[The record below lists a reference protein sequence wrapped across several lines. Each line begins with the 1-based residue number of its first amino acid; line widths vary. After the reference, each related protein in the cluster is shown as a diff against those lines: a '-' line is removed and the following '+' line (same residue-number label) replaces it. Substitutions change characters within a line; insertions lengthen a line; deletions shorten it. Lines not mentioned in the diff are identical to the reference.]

1 MELLTAVFSRLLSMA
16 LMALPVMAVV
26 FLTRLA
32 MARLRVPRKYSCAL
46 WFAVGARL
54 VCPVSLRGLLSIFD
68 LPGLYD
74 LAEAT
79 GSVDGGVVTALPP
92 VTAAMAP
99 PSSTAT
105 ALPPP
110 SAMEGTVTVS
120 AVASPSAGEIVLM
133 VASVAWLLG
142 VLAMLLWGAAGM
154 VRLKRRVS
162 QAVWTGGEVWEC
174 GEIPTPFVL
183 GFFRP
188 RIYIRPGLTGMERTC
203 VLVHER
209 HHIRRGDPWWKLLAW
224 CILAVYWWNPAV
236 WLCWMFFCR
245 DLEMSCDEAVLATLG
260 DQAKRGY
267 SLSLV
272 ENAAE
277 RPIPMALAFGEHD
290 ATRRVKNV
298 LKWQKETPRVAFLA
312 AAAVLVVV
320 SVCLNG
326 ASERTDSWVRLEEG
340 NGSDTR
346 TFTYRIGKEY
356 QSYLLYAEVYDH
368 ETLLSRT
375 ILDCWPLGEDWP
387 DGQQPDP
394 GPDGTVTEARSRRG
408 IATLRAE
415 LMWRGDGTGTDMQWW
430 GTVSTASGGTMGTNL
445 GQGLVPEQP
454 YHLMMWGTL
463 CTETGERV
471 ELGEDTAVAV
481 ACLSTSPDGSIY
493 AFDVPRGTDWPDAA
507 LRNDVTMV
515 LRLRLSTQDAAS
527 LRASFEAEQG
537 GFAQTLFALH
547 TSVLDAGT
555 AAAMLET
562 MDTASLGTY
571 TETYQ
576 PQQHAL
582 DVAFSQQP
590 ADADALDRAMMDRGT
605 LLLALAEDL
614 EEVRWSYPVTGNG
627 GETTTT
633 VYWDRSQPD
642 GWARNLGYEDL
653 RELGRTTEGI
663 QALLEYLGWSEGE
676 SSLAQALYSLR
687 TDVTVDSLP
696 QLRQAVSLLGLAD
709 KWSSD
714 WELTAKG
721 ETADTLELDMGA
733 LTLNG
738 QDQELEADLR
748 KTAMVLLALQENLHS
763 VQWSY
768 GGMNPDGVS
777 NPLDHGQEFTASDA
791 DTWLDLSSSMIAQ
804 AGGIKALGS
813 SPEGIQALLDFLGI
827 SGGEITDGE
836 TADAIFQLA
845 GEQSPEALA
854 ETLVCSGPWGD
865 VALEGTFA
873 VSEKEGQLLLEF
885 TQPNAWTLAA
895 DGNRMA
901 ASATVL
907 LALYPE
913 LIQVQARSVNGESFY
928 IRATRETAI
937 RLLTGGKTLSDYGAS
952 PEALAELFTLLN
964 GIVERDGLL
973 TGMPPDGAVPYPASG
988 GFVAQYRTSLPL
1000 GAETAALEAVT
1011 YCEGREMGRQVVWRG
1026 SPLEL
1031 PSDGFWLQ
1039 EYPQRSSG
1047 GWGPVEFTLM
1057 PWTDDPNGAGEPLA
1071 SWTMELP
1078 SGFHYDSRE
1087 QRSVENAVELE
1098 KNTSAVL
1105 FAAAFSDTG
1114 DFPPAQEMQLPAAE
1128 KLNDPAVLGRTLEEW
1143 NAVILVELRL
1153 ES

>member
-26 FLTRLA
+26 FLARLA
-32 MARLRVPRKYSCAL
+32 MVRLRVPRKYSCAL
-46 WFAVGARL
+46 WLAVGVRL

-79 GSVDGGVVTALPP
+79 GSVDGVVSALPP
-92 VTAAMAP
+92 VAAAMAP
-99 PSSTAT
+99 ASSTAT

-110 SAMEGTVTVS
+110 SAMEGTV
-120 AVASPSAGEIVLM
+120 AVTAAASPAAGEIALM
-133 VASVAWLLG
+133 AASAVWLLG

-174 GEIPTPFVL
+174 AEITTPFVL

-277 RPIPMALAFGEHD
+277 RPLPMALAFGEHD

-582 DVAFSQQP
+582 DVAFSRQP
-590 ADADALDRAMMDRGT
+590 ADTDALDRAMTDRGT

-614 EEVRWSYPVTGNG
+614 EEVRWSYPVTAADG
-627 GETTTT
+627 GEETIT

-642 GWARNLGYEDL
+642 GWARNLGYKDL
-653 RELGRTTEGI
+653 RELGRTPAGV
-663 QALLEYLGWSEGE
+663 Q
-676 SSLAQALYSLR
+676 
-687 TDVTVDSLP
+687 
-696 QLRQAVSLLGLAD
+696 
-709 KWSSD
+709 
-714 WELTAKG
+714 
-721 ETADTLELDMGA
+721 
-733 LTLNG
+733 
-738 QDQELEADLR
+738 
-748 KTAMVLLALQENLHS
+748 VLLD
-763 VQWSY
+763 Y
-768 GGMNPDGVS
+768 
-777 NPLDHGQEFTASDA
+777 
-791 DTWLDLSSSMIAQ
+791 LS
-804 AGGIKALGS
+804 
-813 SPEGIQALLDFLGI
+813 I
-827 SGGEITDGE
+827 SGGETTGVE
-836 TADAIFQLA
+836 TANALFQLA
-845 GEQSPEALA
+845 GEGSPEALA

-865 VALEGTFA
+865 AALEGTFI
-873 VSEKEGQLLLEF
+873 VSEKEKQLLLEF
-885 TQPNAWTLAA
+885 KQSNAGALAA
-895 DGNRMA
+895 DGNRMSA
-901 ASATVL
+901 NATVL

-913 LIQVQARSVNGESFY
+913 LTQVQAQSVNGESFY
-928 IRATRETAI
+928 IRATRETVI
-937 RLLTGGKTLSDYGAS
+937 RLLSGGKTLSDYGTS
-952 PEALAELFTLLN
+952 PEALAELLVLLDR
-964 GIVERDGLL
+964 IVERNGFLV
-973 TGMPPDGAVPYPASG
+973 GVSPDGAVPYPASG
-988 GFVAQYRTSLPL
+988 GFVAQYGMSLPL

-1011 YCEGREMGRQVVWRG
+1011 YCEGQETERQVVWRG

-1031 PSDGFWLQ
+1031 PSGGFWLW
-1039 EYPQRSSG
+1039 EYPQRSSD
-1047 GWGPVEFTLM
+1047 GWGPVEFTLL
-1057 PWTDDPNGAGEPLA
+1057 PWTDEADGAEEPLA
-1071 SWTMELP
+1071 SWTIELP
-1078 SGFHYDSRE
+1078 SGFHYDSRD
-1087 QRSVENAVELE
+1087 QRGVKNAAELTA
-1098 KNTSAVL
+1098 NTSAVL
-1105 FAAAFSDTG
+1105 FAAAFSDTE
-1114 DFPPAQEMQLPAAE
+1114 DAASTQEMQLPAAE
-1128 KLNDPAVLGRTLEEW
+1128 ELQNPAVLEQTLEVW
-1143 NAVILVELRL
+1143 DAVILVQLWL
-1153 ES
+1153 GS

>member
-120 AVASPSAGEIVLM
+120 AIASPSAGEIVLM

-174 GEIPTPFVL
+174 GEILTPFVL

-260 DQAKRGY
+260 DRAKRGY

-408 IATLRAE
+408 TATLRAE
-415 LMWRGDGTGTDMQWW
+415 LMWRGDGSGTDMQWW

-614 EEVRWSYPVTGNG
+614 EEVRWSYPVTGDG

-642 GWARNLGYEDL
+642 GWARNLGYDDL
-653 RELGRTTEGI
+653 RELGRT
-663 QALLEYLGWSEGE
+663 
-676 SSLAQALYSLR
+676 
-687 TDVTVDSLP
+687 
-696 QLRQAVSLLGLAD
+696 
-709 KWSSD
+709 
-714 WELTAKG
+714 
-721 ETADTLELDMGA
+721 
-733 LTLNG
+733 
-738 QDQELEADLR
+738 
-748 KTAMVLLALQENLHS
+748 
-763 VQWSY
+763 
-768 GGMNPDGVS
+768 
-777 NPLDHGQEFTASDA
+777 
-791 DTWLDLSSSMIAQ
+791 
-804 AGGIKALGS
+804 
-813 SPEGIQALLDFLGI
+813 PEGIQALLDFLGI

-937 RLLTGGKTLSDYGAS
+937 RLLTGGEDAFGLWSVPGGA
-952 PEALAELFTLLN
+952 
-964 GIVERDGLL
+964 G
-973 TGMPPDGAVPYPASG
+973 GAVYPPEWD
-988 GFVAQYRTSLPL
+988 R
-1000 GAETAALEAVT
+1000 
-1011 YCEGREMGRQVVWRG
+1011 
-1026 SPLEL
+1026 
-1031 PSDGFWLQ
+1031 
-1039 EYPQRSSG
+1039 
-1047 GWGPVEFTLM
+1047 
-1057 PWTDDPNGAGEPLA
+1057 GAGRPPHRNA
-1071 SWTMELP
+1071 P
-1078 SGFHYDSRE
+1078 GRCRAVSGLR
-1087 QRSVENAVELE
+1087 RICGSVQDI
-1098 KNTSAVL
+1098 
-1105 FAAAFSDTG
+1105 FAAGGGDGGTG
-1114 DFPPAQEMQLPAAE
+1114 
-1128 KLNDPAVLGRTLEEW
+1128 GRDL
-1143 NAVILVELRL
+1143 L
-1153 ES
+1153 

>member
-26 FLTRLA
+26 FLARLA

-46 WFAVGARL
+46 WFAVGVRL

-79 GSVDGGVVTALPP
+79 GSVDGVVSALPP
-92 VTAAMAP
+92 VAAAMAP
-99 PSSTAT
+99 ASSTAT

-110 SAMEGTVTVS
+110 SAMEGTV
-120 AVASPSAGEIVLM
+120 AVTAAASPSAGEIALM
-133 VASVAWLLG
+133 AASAVWLLG
-142 VLAMLLWGAAGM
+142 VLAMLLWGAMGM

-162 QAVWTGGEVWEC
+162 QAAWTGGEVWEC
-174 GEIPTPFVL
+174 AEIPTPFVL

-298 LKWQKETPRVAFLA
+298 LKWKKETPRVAFLA
-312 AAAVLVVV
+312 AAAVLVVM

-340 NGSDTR
+340 DGSDTR

-375 ILDCWPLGEDWP
+375 VLDCWPLGEDWP

-408 IATLRAE
+408 TATLRAE
-415 LMWRGDGTGTDMQWW
+415 LMWRGNGTGTDMQWW
-430 GTVSTASGGTMGTNL
+430 GTISTASGGTMGTNL
-445 GQGLVPEQP
+445 SQGLVPEQP

-481 ACLSTSPDGSIY
+481 ACLSTSPDDSIY
-493 AFDVPRGTDWPDAA
+493 AFDVPQGTDWPEAA

-515 LRLRLSTQDAAS
+515 LRLRLSTQDTAS
-527 LRASFEAEQG
+527 LRASFEAEQN

-547 TSVLDAGT
+547 TSALDAET
-555 AAAMLET
+555 AAAMLDAL
-562 MDTASLGTY
+562 DTASLGAY

-590 ADADALDRAMMDRGT
+590 ADADGLDRAMMDRGT

-614 EEVRWSYPVTGNG
+614 EEVHWSYPVMADGE
-627 GETTTT
+627 ETTTT

-653 RELGRTTEGI
+653 RELGRT
-663 QALLEYLGWSEGE
+663 
-676 SSLAQALYSLR
+676 
-687 TDVTVDSLP
+687 
-696 QLRQAVSLLGLAD
+696 
-709 KWSSD
+709 
-714 WELTAKG
+714 
-721 ETADTLELDMGA
+721 
-733 LTLNG
+733 
-738 QDQELEADLR
+738 
-748 KTAMVLLALQENLHS
+748 
-763 VQWSY
+763 
-768 GGMNPDGVS
+768 
-777 NPLDHGQEFTASDA
+777 
-791 DTWLDLSSSMIAQ
+791 
-804 AGGIKALGS
+804 
-813 SPEGIQALLDFLGI
+813 PEGIQALLDFLGI
-827 SGGEITDGE
+827 SGGETTGGE
-836 TADAIFQLA
+836 TADAIFRLA

-865 VALEGTFA
+865 AALEGTFA

-885 TQPNAWTLAA
+885 TQPNAWTLEAV
-895 DGNRMA
+895 GNRMA

-913 LIQVQARSVNGESFY
+913 LIQVRAQSADGKSY
-928 IRATRETAI
+928 IWVTQETAV
-937 RLLTGGKTLSDYGAS
+937 RLLPEGATLSDYGTS

-973 TGMPPDGAVPYPASG
+973 TGMNPDGAVPYPASG

-1026 SPLEL
+1026 SSLEL
-1031 PSDGFWLQ
+1031 PSDGFWLR

-1047 GWGPVEFTLM
+1047 GWGPVEFTLL
-1057 PWTDDPNGAGEPLA
+1057 PWTDDPDGAGEPLA

-1078 SGFHYDSRE
+1078 SRFHYDSRE

-1098 KNTSAVL
+1098 RNTSAVL
-1105 FAAAFSDTG
+1105 FAAAFSDTEALSSSAG
-1114 DFPPAQEMQLPAAE
+1114 AQLPAAE
-1128 KLNDPAVLGRTLEEW
+1128 ELNDPAVLGRTLEEW

-1153 ES
+1153 EP

>member
-26 FLTRLA
+26 FLARLA

-46 WFAVGARL
+46 WFAVGVRL
-54 VCPVSLRGLLSIFD
+54 VCPVSLRGLLSIFN

-79 GSVDGGVVTALPP
+79 GSVDGVVSALPP
-92 VTAAMAP
+92 VAAAMAP
-99 PSSTAT
+99 ASSTAT

-110 SAMEGTVTVS
+110 SAMEGTV
-120 AVASPSAGEIVLM
+120 AVTAAASPSAGEIALM
-133 VASVAWLLG
+133 AASAVWLLG
-142 VLAMLLWGAAGM
+142 VLAMLLWGAMGM

-162 QAVWTGGEVWEC
+162 QAAWTGGEVWEC
-174 GEIPTPFVL
+174 AEIPTPFVL

-277 RPIPMALAFGEHD
+277 RPLPMALAFGEHD

-298 LKWQKETPRVAFLA
+298 LKWKKETPRVAFLA

-340 NGSDTR
+340 DGSDTR

-375 ILDCWPLGEDWP
+375 VLDCWPLGEDWP

-408 IATLRAE
+408 TATLRAE

-430 GTVSTASGGTMGTNL
+430 GTISTASGGTMGTNL

-481 ACLSTSPDGSIY
+481 ACLSTSPDDSIY
-493 AFDVPRGTDWPDAA
+493 AFDVPQGTDWPEAA

-515 LRLRLSTQDAAS
+515 LRLRLSTQDTAS
-527 LRASFEAEQG
+527 LRASFEAEQN

-547 TSVLDAGT
+547 TSALDAET
-555 AAAMLET
+555 AAAMLDAL
-562 MDTASLGTY
+562 DTASLGAY

-590 ADADALDRAMMDRGT
+590 ADADGLDRAMMDRGT

-614 EEVRWSYPVTGNG
+614 EEVHWSYPVMADGE
-627 GETTTT
+627 ETTTT

-653 RELGRTTEGI
+653 RELGRT
-663 QALLEYLGWSEGE
+663 
-676 SSLAQALYSLR
+676 
-687 TDVTVDSLP
+687 
-696 QLRQAVSLLGLAD
+696 
-709 KWSSD
+709 
-714 WELTAKG
+714 
-721 ETADTLELDMGA
+721 
-733 LTLNG
+733 
-738 QDQELEADLR
+738 
-748 KTAMVLLALQENLHS
+748 
-763 VQWSY
+763 
-768 GGMNPDGVS
+768 
-777 NPLDHGQEFTASDA
+777 
-791 DTWLDLSSSMIAQ
+791 
-804 AGGIKALGS
+804 
-813 SPEGIQALLDFLGI
+813 PEGIQALLDFLGI
-827 SGGEITDGE
+827 SGGETTGGE
-836 TADAIFQLA
+836 TADAIFRLA

-865 VALEGTFA
+865 AALEGTFA

-895 DGNRMA
+895 VGNRMA

-913 LIQVQARSVNGESFY
+913 LIQVRAQSADGKSY
-928 IRATRETAI
+928 IWVTQETAV
-937 RLLTGGKTLSDYGAS
+937 RLLPEGATLSDYGTS

-973 TGMPPDGAVPYPASG
+973 TGMNPDGAVPYPASG

-1026 SPLEL
+1026 SSLEL
-1031 PSDGFWLQ
+1031 PSDGFWLR

-1047 GWGPVEFTLM
+1047 GWGPVEFTLL
-1057 PWTDDPNGAGEPLA
+1057 PWTDDPDGAGEPLA

-1098 KNTSAVL
+1098 RNTSAVL
-1105 FAAAFSDTG
+1105 FAAAFSDTEALSSSAG
-1114 DFPPAQEMQLPAAE
+1114 AQLPAAE
-1128 KLNDPAVLGRTLEEW
+1128 ELNDPAVLGRTLEEW

-1153 ES
+1153 EP